1 MLPAV
6 DSPKLLTFP
15 CEYPIK
21 VLARAGANVRAEID
35 PVVARHAGAAAL
47 AGASERSSAQA
58 HFVSITYLLMAQ
70 SEAQIAALFND
81 LKQCQSVVL
90 VL

>member
-1 MLPAV
+1 
-6 DSPKLLTFP
+6 
-15 CEYPIK
+15 
-21 VLARAGANVRAEID
+21 VRAEID

-47 AGASERSSAQA
+47 ASASERSSAQA

-70 SEAQIAALFND
+70 NEAQIAALFND
-81 LKQCQSVVL
+81 LKQLQSVVL